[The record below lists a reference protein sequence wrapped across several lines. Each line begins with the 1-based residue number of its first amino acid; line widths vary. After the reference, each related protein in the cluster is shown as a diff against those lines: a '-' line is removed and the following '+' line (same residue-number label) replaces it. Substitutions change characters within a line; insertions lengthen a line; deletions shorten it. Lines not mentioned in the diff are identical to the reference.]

1 MVNNCGARREKT
13 EGKNTL
19 TEKPSDAMSRIIV
32 NKYLSRLSRPI
43 RSAYRLRESQSCCH
57 GDCSINYLWR
67 KLFTDASDNCSEL
80 ITYSLN
86 DWSTTRSAM
95 SPMQGQP
102 WTRQVIER
110 YLSRLSSLSS
120 SNTRITD
127 NIYFSIIRR
136 SKRNRKH
143 STTAHRRNIKP
154 LKRYRRRKLISCA
167 RACYTP
173 GAGFYRAKIKRR
185 FPRFIREPECC
196 YALPICRRV
205 HAWRGRLAGRG
216 RDQEGEKRARER
228 TMIRHGGGAYACE
241 NTYTTTSGCGYPS
254 PL

>member
-1 MVNNCGARREKT
+1 MVNNCSARREKT

-80 ITYSLN
+80 ITYSLS

-110 YLSRLSSLSS
+110 YLSRFSSLSS
-120 SNTRITD
+120 SDTRITD

-143 STTAHRRNIKP
+143 N
-154 LKRYRRRKLISCA
+154 
-167 RACYTP
+167 RA
-173 GAGFYRAKIKRR
+173 
-185 FPRFIREPECC
+185 
-196 YALPICRRV
+196 
-205 HAWRGRLAGRG
+205 
-216 RDQEGEKRARER
+216 
-228 TMIRHGGGAYACE
+228 
-241 NTYTTTSGCGYPS
+241 S
-254 PL
+254 